1 MTVINELTVEE
12 LTVLHEAI
20 GLTVEVNDGEIIKV
34 NFEGVADSD

>member
-20 GLTVEVNDGEIIKV
+20 GLTVEVNDGEIKRVILE
-34 NFEGVADSD
+34 EGNSD

>member
-20 GLTVEVNDGEIIKV
+20 GLTVEVNDGEIKRVILE
-34 NFEGVADSD
+34 EGDND